1 MTPHTTG
8 NAFSNE
14 AKRALN
20 EILRRISF
28 RAEVFYRGQLCDSWA
43 LDTSGTGNVNFHVV
57 CHGECWLHLPNSQ
70 FVTKLSGGDIVV
82 FPHDAAH
89 VIGSSEASPPT
100 FGIQSITREVP
111 LERTNPGTAL
121 ICGFLEIDHSVRR
134 LLMGALPDF
143 IVIAEHSD
151 ESKNAVRTL
160 LDLLFAEARMD
171 EVGGTAILDRL
182 ADALLFYIV
191 RDLVEKDLPVPG
203 LLGAFGDAQI
213 CKAILA
219 INENPGE
226 HWTLDNLAEKSYLSR
241 SVFAER
247 FFQAC
252 GMPPIEFLT
261 MWRMYFARRWLEQ
274 EKASVMDVAE
284 RCGYESA
291 AAFSKAFKRVMGTG
305 PGHFRKI
312 GGIGKTGKR

>member
-1 MTPHTTG
+1 MTLHTTG

-20 EILRRISF
+20 EILRRITF

-70 FVTKLSGGDIVV
+70 VATKLSSGDIVV

-111 LERTNPGTAL
+111 MEPTNPGAAL

-134 LLMGALPDF
+134 LLMGALPEF
-143 IVIAEHSD
+143 IVIGAQAD
-151 ESKNAVRTL
+151 ESNNAVRTL
-160 LDLLFAEARMD
+160 LELLFAEARTD
-171 EVGGTAILDRL
+171 EIAATAILDRL

-203 LLGAFGDAQI
+203 LLGAFADAQI
-213 CKAILA
+213 CRAILA
-219 INENPGE
+219 INEKPGE

-261 MWRMYFARRWLEQ
+261 IWRMYFARRWLEQ
-274 EKASVMDVAE
+274 EKASVMEVAE

-305 PGHFRKI
+305 PGQFRKI
-312 GGIGKTGKR
+312 GGIRKMSKS